1 MLIALRFI
9 ANVLFLI
16 AAIALVG
23 DITPALQGI
32 GNFKLTSFATHWAE
46 LSPKSLAATKESMI
60 DFAGGFIWNFGM
72 KNIIAI
78 PSAILFAILGGL
90 FGYLGRRRK
99 RTNIFIN

>member
-9 ANVLFLI
+9 ANVFFLI
-16 AAIALVG
+16 AAIALVA
-23 DITPALQGI
+23 DITPALQGV
-32 GNFKLTSFATHWAE
+32 GSFKLTSFVTHWAE
-46 LSPKSLAATKESMI
+46 LSPKSFTATKKSMI
-60 DFAGGFIWNFGM
+60 ELDGGFIWNIGI